1 MELKCTIYEKEKN
14 IATITI
20 NRPDKRNALNRESR
34 EDLIQILEDV
44 RSDKN
49 IRVLILTGAGEKA
62 FISGSDI
69 TELKE
74 LSPLQMQEFMTTI
87 GQQLYTDFENLDIPL
102 IAKINGFCLGA
113 GLELAMCCDL
123 RIASVNAKL
132 GQPELNLGILPGGG
146 GTQRL
151 PRLVGVGKAKELI
164 YSGDLIDAKEAERI
178 GLVNKV
184 VPLDKLD
191 ETAKELAGKITSK
204 SPITI
209 KLAKKAIN
217 KGMQAPLDVGLGYE
231 VGAQCL
237 SFSTEDHL
245 EGLNAFLEKR
255 PAKFTGK

>member
-1 MELKCTIYEKEKN
+1 MELKCTIYKKEKN

-123 RIASVNAKL
+123 RIASENAKL

-164 YSGDLIDAKEAERI
+164 YSGDLIDAKEEERI
-178 GLVNKV
+178 G
-184 VPLDKLD
+184 
-191 ETAKELAGKITSK
+191 
-204 SPITI
+204 
-209 KLAKKAIN
+209 
-217 KGMQAPLDVGLGYE
+217 
-231 VGAQCL
+231 
-237 SFSTEDHL
+237 
-245 EGLNAFLEKR
+245 
-255 PAKFTGK
+255 